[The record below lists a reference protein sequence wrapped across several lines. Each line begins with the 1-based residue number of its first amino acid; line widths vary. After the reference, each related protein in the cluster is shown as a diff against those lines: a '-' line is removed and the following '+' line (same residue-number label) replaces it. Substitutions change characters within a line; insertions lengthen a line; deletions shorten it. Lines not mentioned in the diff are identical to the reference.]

1 MMLKKTLLFVL
12 FFILCSCGGLEFVYQ
27 DNKKYDNLLYNK
39 TTYEFSGKEILSLY
53 RVTSKYFGNSKNPEN
68 KLNIVVNE
76 KTIKRSVQSNQ
87 AVSKLDYELEF
98 NFSLENLKKRCLV
111 FENKVVSKFSY
122 EPKASGYNFGSDK
135 SLENMYE
142 LATEES
148 LGSFLNFVMDLDV
161 SKCKNEN

>member
-1 MMLKKTLLFVL
+1 MILKKTYLFVL
-12 FFILCSCGGLEFVYQ
+12 ILTLCSCSRLEFVYQ
-27 DNKKYDNLLYNK
+27 DNKKYSNLLYNK
-39 TTYEFSGKEILSLY
+39 TTYEFSGKEVPSLY

-68 KLNIVVNE
+68 KLNIIVNE

-111 FENKVVSKFSY
+111 FENKVISKFSY

-142 LATEES
+142 PAIEES
-148 LGSFLNFVMDLDV
+148 LGSFLNFVMDLDL
-161 SKCKNEN
+161 SDCKNEN